1 MQKLSDYQA
10 APLSLDK
17 KGKMN
22 KLFSIMI
29 TCFVIGSLVF
39 LGPVNALQLSL
50 SGLQTL
56 PYISGETISFTGD
69 IEIQNN
75 EIINVKNVSVVVNG
89 ETVCTIDQWG
99 WKLTA
104 CEGVNISLA
113 GYSSPYGYG
122 YGYNTFQ
129 SNGSGSY
136 AGYGYGYGG
145 YGYGYHQGNGPGH
158 LVYDVTIETPQPYL
172 WFGGNNKVKL
182 VAEIDTQAVESAEEN
197 IMLNPLIQGDG
208 NFSMSTD
215 PSIADLTLTGM
226 YNSTDYTLAGNLY
239 SASNSSIHFIG
250 VGTYLPETSTE
261 GDITIRLYDANRN
274 DDVGIFWT
282 GEYDDGNW
290 TMHYIGDPTIEVSG
304 IMHQAPQ

>member
-1 MQKLSDYQA
+1 MQKLSDHQV
-10 APLSLDK
+10 APLGLDK

-22 KLFSIMI
+22 KLFSIFI
-29 TCFVIGSLVF
+29 TVSVVGLLIF

-56 PYISGETISFTGD
+56 PYVAGETISFTGD
-69 IEIQNN
+69 IEIQAN

-89 ETVCTIDQWG
+89 ESICTIDQWG
-99 WKLTA
+99 WRLTS
-104 CEGVNISLA
+104 CDGVTISLV

-136 AGYGYGYGG
+136 AGYGYGYG
-145 YGYGYHQGNGPGH
+145 YHQGNGPGH
-158 LVYDVTIETPQPYL
+158 LVYAVTIETPQPYL
-172 WFGGNNKVKL
+172 WFGGNNQVKL
-182 VAEIDTQAVESAEEN
+182 VADIDTQQVESAEHN

-215 PSIADLTLTGM
+215 PSIADLTLTGA
-226 YNSTDYTLAGNLY
+226 YNSTDHTLAGVLT
-239 SASNSSIHFIG
+239 SASQPGINYIG

-261 GDITIRLYDANRN
+261 GDITIRLYDASRTN
-274 DDVGIFWT
+274 DVGIFWT
-282 GEYDDGNW
+282 GSYADGNW
-290 TMHYIGDPTIEVSG
+290 TMHYIGDPAIEVSG
-304 IMHQAPQ
+304 LMHEAPQ

>member
-1 MQKLSDYQA
+1 MKGFD
-10 APLSLDK
+10 DK
-17 KGKMN
+17 TVVFSRSGKS
-22 KLFSIMI
+22 KIVSFAL
-29 TCFVIGSLVF
+29 TAFVVGLLIF

-50 SGLQTL
+50 SGLQNI
-56 PYISGETISFTGD
+56 PYLAGETISFTGD

-75 EIINVKNVSVVVNG
+75 EIINVRNVSVVVNG
-89 ETVCTIDQWG
+89 ESVCTIDQWG
-99 WKLTA
+99 WKLTD
-104 CEGVNISLA
+104 CDGVTINLV

-136 AGYGYGYGG
+136 AGYGYGYG
-145 YGYGYHQGNGPGH
+145 YHQGNGPGH
-158 LVYDVTIETPQPYL
+158 LVYDVTIETPHPYI

-182 VAEIDTQAVESAEEN
+182 VAEIDTQAVESAEHN

-226 YNSTDYTLAGNLY
+226 YNSTDHTLAGNLY
-239 SASNSSIHFIG
+239 SSSNNTLHYIG

-261 GDITIRLYDANRN
+261 GDITIRLYNANSQT
-274 DDVGIFWT
+274 DVGLFWV
-282 GEYDDGNW
+282 GSYADGNW
-290 TMHYIGDPTIEVSG
+290 TMSYLGNQSVVVNG
-304 IMHQAPQ
+304 LMLQAPQ